1 MPRELQQRLLKVPVE
16 TPGPSVSYEIAV
28 GDGALDCLPAFL
40 DEHHA
45 GSRVAAIGDSEAL
58 SHHGD
63 RLLAALPG
71 GTPVLEVPSGE
82 ASKTRAE
89 KMRLEDELLSRRLG
103 RDTVIVGFGG
113 GVITDLAGFVAATY
127 LRGVPF
133 VAVPTTLLAAV
144 DASMG
149 GKTGVNTPHGKNLIG
164 AIRQPAAV
172 FADTRCL
179 ETLPEPEFLSGV
191 AEALKMAATSDPEL
205 FRNLEKDIGAVKAR
219 EAGPL
224 TRLIAAAVR
233 IKVDVVS
240 ADEQESGLREV
251 LNFGHTIGHGLE
263 NATGYHLAHGAAVAV
278 GMIAESRMALRA
290 GFLPPA
296 AEARLHSLIH
306 SVGLPVRAPDG
317 VERGRVLEA
326 LGSDKKARGGTPRF
340 VVLEDI
346 GRVRDR
352 DEEGRR
358 AYSFPLAAEVV
369 DGGLRAIGL

>member
-1 MPRELQQRLLKVPVE
+1 MQRVPVE
-16 TPGPSVSYEIAV
+16 TPGQDVSYEIAV
-28 GDGALDCLPAFL
+28 GDGALDGLPAFL
-40 DEHHA
+40 EEHHA
-45 GSRVAAIGDSEAL
+45 GRRVAAIADAEAL
-58 SHHGD
+58 RHHGD
-63 RLLAALPG
+63 RLRAALPG
-71 GTPVLEVPSGE
+71 ETSVLEVPSGE
-82 ASKTRAE
+82 TSKTRAE
-89 KMRLEDELLSRRLG
+89 KARLEEALLSRRLG

-113 GVITDLAGFVAATY
+113 GVVTDLAGFVAATY

-144 DASMG
+144 DASVG
-149 GKTGVNTPHGKNLIG
+149 GKTGINTPQGKNLIG

-172 FADTRCL
+172 FADIRFL
-179 ETLPEPEFLSGV
+179 ETLPEPEFLNGV

-205 FRNLEKDIGAVKAR
+205 FSGMEKGIGALRDR
-219 EAGPL
+219 EPGAL

-233 IKVDVVS
+233 IKAAVVA
-240 ADEQESGLREV
+240 ADERESGLREV

-263 NATGYHLAHGAAVAV
+263 NATGYLLAHGAAVAV
-278 GMIAESRMALRA
+278 GMIAESRMARRA

-296 AEARLHSLIH
+296 AEDRLHALID

-317 VERGRVLEA
+317 VERERVLAA

-352 DEEGRR
+352 DDQGRP
-358 AYSFPLAAEVV
+358 AFSFPLPAEIV
-369 DGGLRAIGL
+369 DAGLRAIGL